1 MGAKDGGGN
10 VASGMD
16 ERGGSVGSVGIGHG
30 GSVGN
35 GHRGRVGNGHGGGD
49 GMGLGDSLDGVGAG
63 LMDNGLVDGL
73 VGPHGSGDGDL
84 GVDRDILEDGLGSM
98 VGPHNGGRLVGG
110 NGSGDMSVD
119 GLRDGVGDGGDLGG
133 DAGESMRL
141 GGGVGK
147 VAAQSVVLD
156 GRRIVGGGTDQG
168 GGAGHGGGH
177 SDGAGAG
184 ESNQSG
190 EEQELVHDGCLLT
203 LRIPSNPRTL
213 R

>member
-1 MGAKDGGGN
+1 
-10 VASGMD
+10 
-16 ERGGSVGSVGIGHG
+16 
-30 GSVGN
+30 
-35 GHRGRVGNGHGGGD
+35 
-49 GMGLGDSLDGVGAG
+49 
-63 LMDNGLVDGL
+63 
-73 VGPHGSGDGDL
+73 
-84 GVDRDILEDGLGSM
+84 M

-119 GLRDGVGDGGDLGG
+119 GLRDGGG

-156 GRRIVGGGTDQG
+156 GSRIVGGGTDQG

-203 LRIPSNPRTL
+203 
-213 R
+213 